1 MANRE
6 MLNTWE
12 DINAKFDSVDKSLAM
27 READLQF
34 VLVCGLTKW
43 KEDGDCRGMIAL
55 ANKVKTMQAKGIRK
69 NSLVRWFEVTCG
81 FKYDKKEKTFSHG
94 GNKTYSGEPM
104 ACKKWWDALAEE
116 TYTPLDE
123 VKALETLV
131 KRLKKRIADG
141 VKEEDNVHIQ
151 VVGDLEK
158 VLEEAKALRK
168 NNAIA

>member
-1 MANRE
+1 
-6 MLNTWE
+6 
-12 DINAKFDSVDKSLAM
+12 
-27 READLQF
+27 
-34 VLVCGLTKW
+34 
-43 KEDGDCRGMIAL
+43 
-55 ANKVKTMQAKGIRK
+55 
-69 NSLVRWFEVTCG
+69 
-81 FKYDKKEKTFSHG
+81 
-94 GNKTYSGEPM
+94 M

-123 VKALETLV
+123 VKALDALV

-168 NNAIA
+168 QNAIA

>member
-1 MANRE
+1 MAKRE
-6 MLNTWE
+6 VLNTWE
-12 DINAKFDSVDKSLAM
+12 VINAKFDSVDKSLAM

-43 KEDGDCRGMIAL
+43 KEDGDCRGMLAL
-55 ANKVKTMQAKGIRK
+55 GNKIKTMQAKGIRK

-81 FKYDKKEKTFSHG
+81 FKYDTKTKEFSHG
-94 GNKTYSGEPM
+94 GNKKYNGDPM
-104 ACKKWWDALAEE
+104 SAGKWWDALAEE

-151 VVGDLEK
+151 VIGDLEK

-168 NNAIA
+168 TLSVA